1 MDYFIAPCYNGQL
14 RLVGGNVQQEGRVE
28 ICVGNVWGTVCDDY
42 WNAPDAQVVCRQ
54 LGYSD
59 IGTCTF
65 TAMVSLLFVDA
76 VAFSYG
82 HFGTGAGKIYLDD
95 VRCTGSESHLI
106 NCTYDSVTTDCSHN
120 EDAGVRCQG
129 ILCNFS

>member
-1 MDYFIAPCYNGQL
+1 MPTSTEVLTSSPVTPTIIPTCSSGQL

-28 ICVGNVWGTVCDDY
+28 ICVGNVWGTVCDDD

-65 TAMVSLLFVDA
+65 TAIVSLLF
-76 VAFSYG
+76 YRW
-82 HFGTGAGKIYLDD
+82 
-95 VRCTGSESHLI
+95 RC
-106 NCTYDSVTTDCSHN
+106 
-120 EDAGVRCQG
+120 
-129 ILCNFS
+129 F

>member
-1 MDYFIAPCYNGQL
+1 MEYFIAPCYNGQL

-65 TAMVSLLFVDA
+65 TAVVSLLFVDA
-76 VAFSYG
+76 VAFRYS
-82 HFGTGAGKIYLDD
+82 HFGSGTGKIYLDD
-95 VRCTGSESHLI
+95 VRCSGSESHLI
-106 NCTYDSVTTDCSHN
+106 NCTYDSVTTDCSYN

-129 ILCNFS
+129 IL